1 MRTFALLALC
11 TLTACSSDP
20 DKNSDAATTT
30 DVAADV
36 VPSDI
41 PRVDTGA
48 TDVPVA
54 DAPVTDAG
62 TVDVPAVD
70 APAVDVPAVDVPALD
85 VPAGD
90 AQTADVVATD
100 GTSDGGGSCGGLS
113 CGSTELCVRTLVIGG
128 ALITPDDAGGCP
140 SGWIPDTDAGRPCR
154 RPYSWACVARPTA
167 CATLA
172 CGCVG
177 SLCVTCE
184 SAVGSE
190 VHCVTPVP

>member
-62 TVDVPAVD
+62 TVDG
-70 APAVDVPAVDVPALD
+70 PAVDVPAID

-90 AQTADVVATD
+90 AQAADVVRTD
-100 GTSDGGGSCGGLS
+100 GATVDAGASCGS
-113 CGSTELCVRTLVIGG
+113 STCASTELCVRTLVIGG
-128 ALITPDDAGGCP
+128 ALMPPDDAGACP
-140 SGWIPDTDAGRPCR
+140 SGWIPDPDAGLPCR
-154 RPYSWACVARPTA
+154 RPYSWACVARPAA